1 MFLKTSNIF
10 IKFICLSALLLPGSI
25 LVAQEENDEGQVVS
39 ANDRIEEVK
48 VVGSRRLDRSAAD
61 SPVPVDVL
69 QGDEFLAQGG
79 NDMDDLLAALVPSY
93 NVSVEPISDAA
104 TFIRPAVLRSLS
116 PDSTLVLV
124 NGKRRHRAAVIAL
137 LGAGASGGAQ
147 SPDLSVI
154 PAVAIERVEVLRDG
168 ASSQYGSDAIAGIMN
183 FVLREATDG
192 FLVDVKTG
200 QYFEGD
206 GSQFSIASYVGF
218 PLSDVGFATFAAEWK
233 EQDATSRSVQRN
245 DALDLINAGNTH
257 VRQPAAQIW
266 GSPDIY
272 DDFKIWGNVG
282 VEFADNSEAYAFG
295 NWAEREVVGGFYY
308 RNPHTRGGVFRGPV
322 LDRHGT
328 PVLKYDNDGVLVSPG
343 QGDLDDGVDL
353 FYEDGSPVVDRD
365 GVTRTVKVA
374 DLTGDMSGN
383 CPVVRIVDYVAD
395 PDALAAIRTDP
406 NCYSLIEK
414 FPGGFTPNFGGQ
426 IADLSLVGGV
436 RGTLENGWY
445 YDFSA
450 SIGRS
455 YALFYI
461 FNTINPQLLGLRND
475 IPIHYEAGAYTETD
489 RVINFDMSKPMV
501 LDNGFTVNFAWGFEQ
516 RRDSFRISNGEP
528 NSYYIDPNL
537 SQQDFGVGSNGFP
550 GFPPTDAGI
559 NSVDSTALY
568 IDLESDVSD
577 TLLLGGALRYENYP
591 DYGNTLDGKF
601 AARFEINS
609 TTAIR
614 GAVSTGF
621 RVPTAGQAN
630 LRNVTTEFN
639 MGMLADIATLP
650 PTNPIAIQKG
660 AQPLSPEISLN
671 TTIGIISSIGD
682 VDITVD
688 WYNIEVEDRIAFT
701 SRFDVT
707 EADKQALLAAGVAD
721 ASSFSSVRFL
731 SNQQTLRTS
740 GIDIVATT
748 QFEFGGGTSNIAL
761 AANFN
766 DVELSAFNPEF
777 TSENR
782 KNQIEDGQPATRIT
796 TTWNHSVN
804 QFNVMVRMRYYGE
817 YYDTPTNDADA
828 AYYPDAVTL
837 WDAEISFVMNDEITV
852 TGGMQNITDVYPT
865 ENPNGNIAG
874 LIYGEQSPYGF
885 NGGYVYGR
893 ITWQR

>member
-1 MFLKTSNIF
+1 M
-10 IKFICLSALLLPGSI
+10 LPGSI
-25 LVAQEENDEGQVVS
+25 LISQQDDEEEVDYADDE
-39 ANDRIEEVK
+39 IEELT

-69 QGDEFLAQGG
+69 QGDDFLANGG
-79 NDMDDLLAALVPSY
+79 NDMDDLLASLVPSY
-93 NVSVEPISDAA
+93 NVSLEPISDAA

-137 LGAGASGGAQ
+137 LGSGASGGSQ
-147 SPDLSVI
+147 PPDLSVI
-154 PAVAIERVEVLRDG
+154 PAVAIDRVEVLRDG

-183 FVLREATDG
+183 FVLRESTDG
-192 FLVDVKTG
+192 FLLDVKTG

-206 GSQFSIASYVGF
+206 GAQVSIASYVGF

-233 EQDATSRSVQRN
+233 EQDATSRSAQRT

-282 VEFADNSEAYAFG
+282 VEFGDNSEAYAFG

-322 LDRHGT
+322 LDRLGS
-328 PVLKYDNDGVLVSPG
+328 PVFKKDDDGDLVSPG
-343 QGDLDDGVDL
+343 QGDLDDGVAL
-353 FYEDGSPVVDRD
+353 FYEDGSPVNDRE
-365 GVTRTVKVA
+365 GITRTVKVA
-374 DLTGDMSGN
+374 DLTGNMSGN

-395 PDALAAIRTDP
+395 QDALAAIRSDP

-436 RGTLENGWY
+436 RGMLENGWY
-445 YDFSA
+445 FDLSA

-461 FNTINPQLLGLRND
+461 FNTINPQLLSLRND
-475 IPIHYEAGAYTETD
+475 IPTHYESGAYTETD
-489 RVINFDMSKPMV
+489 RVFNVDMSKPIT
-501 LDNGFTVNFAWGFEQ
+501 LDNGLTVNFAWGYEQ

-528 NSYYIDPNL
+528 NSYYIDSNL
-537 SQQDFGVGSNGFP
+537 AAQGFGIGSNGFP

-559 NSVDSTALY
+559 SSVDSTAFY
-568 IDLESDVSD
+568 VDLESDVSE
-577 TLLLGGALRYENYP
+577 TFLIGGALRYENYP
-591 DYGNTLDGKF
+591 DYGNTLDGKL
-601 AARFEINS
+601 AARIEINS

-630 LRNVTTEFN
+630 LRNVTTEFD
-639 MGMLADIATLP
+639 MGALADIATLP
-650 PTNPIAIQKG
+650 PTNPIAVQKG
-660 AQPLSPEISLN
+660 AQPLTPEISTN
-671 TTIGIISSIGD
+671 TTVGVIGSLGN
-682 VDITVD
+682 VDLTVD
-688 WYNIEVEDRIAFT
+688 WYSIEVKDRIAFT
-701 SRFDVT
+701 SRFHLSD
-707 EADKQALLAAGVAD
+707 ADIQALLAAGVAD

-748 QFEFGGGTSNIAL
+748 QFEFGGGSSNIAV

-766 DVELSAFNPEF
+766 DVELASFNPDF

-782 KNQIEDGQPATRIT
+782 KNQIEDGQPANRIT
-796 TTWNHSVN
+796 ATWNHTVN
-804 QFNVMVRMRYYGE
+804 QFNAMVRMRYYGE
-817 YYDTPTNDADA
+817 YYDTPTNDAAA
-828 AYYPDAVTL
+828 AYYPDAVFL
-837 WDAEISFVMNDEITV
+837 WDAEISFVVNDEVTV
-852 TGGMQNITDVYPT
+852 TGGMQNMTDVYPST
-865 ENPNGNIAG
+865 NPNGNIAG
-874 LIYGEQSPYGF
+874 LLYGEQSPYGF

>member
-1 MFLKTSNIF
+1 MFSKIPDIF
-10 IKFICLSALLLPGSI
+10 VKIVCLTVLLLPASVLI
-25 LVAQEENDEGQVVS
+25 AQEENDQGQTVS
-39 ANDRIEEVK
+39 ANDEIEEVK

-69 QGDEFLAQGG
+69 QADEFLAQGG

-93 NVSVEPISDAA
+93 NVSLEPISDAA

-137 LGAGASGGAQ
+137 LGAGAAGGAQ
-147 SPDLSVI
+147 APDLSVI
-154 PAVAIERVEVLRDG
+154 PAVALDRVEVLRDG

-183 FVLREATDG
+183 FVLKEASDG
-192 FLVDVKTG
+192 FLLDIKTG

-206 GSQFSIASYVGF
+206 GSQVSVASYIGF

-233 EQDATSRSVQRN
+233 EQDATSRSSQRT
-245 DALDLINAGNTH
+245 DAQDLIDAGNTD

-282 VEFADNSEAYAFG
+282 VDVGDNNEAYAFG

-308 RNPHTRGGVFRGPV
+308 RNPHTRNGVFRG
-322 LDRHGT
+322 D
-328 PVLKYDNDGVLVSPG
+328 
-343 QGDLDDGVDL
+343 
-353 FYEDGSPVVDRD
+353 VVD
-365 GVTRTVKVA
+365 GFNTVKVA

-383 CPVVRIVDYVAD
+383 CPVVRIVDHVAD
-395 PDALAAIRTDP
+395 SDALAAIQNDP

-426 IADLSLVGGV
+426 IADLSLVGGL
-436 RGTLENGWY
+436 RGTLNNGWY
-445 YDFSA
+445 FDLSG

-461 FNTINPQLLGLRND
+461 FNTINPQLLSLRNN
-475 IPIHYEAGAYTETD
+475 IPTHYESGAYTETD
-489 RVINFDMSKPMV
+489 RVFNVDMARPIE
-501 LDNGFTVNFAWGFEQ
+501 LDNGLIVNFAWGYEQ
-516 RRDSFRISNGEP
+516 RQDSFRISNGEP
-528 NSYYIDPNL
+528 NSYFIDPNL
-537 SQQDFGVGSNGFP
+537 AAQGFGIGSNGFP

-559 NSVDSTALY
+559 NSVDSTAFY
-568 IDLESDVSD
+568 VDVESDVSENF
-577 TLLLGGALRYENYP
+577 LLAGALRYENYP
-591 DYGNTLDGKF
+591 DYGDTLDGKL
-601 AARFEINS
+601 AARIEINP

-630 LRNVTTEFN
+630 LRNVTTEFD

-650 PTNPIAIQKG
+650 PTNAIAIQKG
-660 AQPLSPEISLN
+660 AQALTPEKSVN
-671 TTIGIISSIGD
+671 TTFGFIGSVANIS
-682 VDITVD
+682 VTVD
-688 WYNIEVEDRIAFT
+688 WYNIEVKDRIAFT
-701 SRFDVT
+701 SRFHLTD
-707 EADKQALLAAGVAD
+707 ADIEALLAEGVAD

-740 GIDIVATT
+740 GIDVVATT
-748 QFEFGGGTSNIAL
+748 QVEFGGGVSSFAV

-766 DVELSAFNPEF
+766 DVELSKFNPEF

-796 TTWNHSVN
+796 ATWNHRVN
-804 QFNVMVRMRYYGE
+804 QINAMVRLRYYGE
-817 YYDTPTNDADA
+817 YYDTPTNDAAA
-828 AYYPDAVTL
+828 AYRPEAVAI
-837 WDAEISFVMNDEITV
+837 WDAEISFHMNDGTTI
-852 TGGMQNITDVYPT
+852 TGGMQNMTDVYPT

-874 LIYGEQSPYGF
+874 LLYGEQSPYGF
-885 NGGYVYGR
+885 NGGYIYGR

>member
-1 MFLKTSNIF
+1 MFTKIPNLF
-10 IKFICLSALLLPGSI
+10 VKFVCLTVLMLPASVLI
-25 LVAQEENDEGQVVS
+25 AQEENDQGQTVS
-39 ANDRIEEVK
+39 ANDEIEEVK

-69 QGDEFLAQGG
+69 QADEFLAQGG

-93 NVSVEPISDAA
+93 NVSLEPISDAA

-137 LGAGASGGAQ
+137 LGAGAAGGAQ
-147 SPDLSVI
+147 APDLSVI
-154 PAVAIERVEVLRDG
+154 PAVALDRVEVLRDG

-183 FVLREATDG
+183 FVLKEASDG
-192 FLVDVKTG
+192 FLLDIKTG

-206 GSQFSIASYVGF
+206 GAQVSVASYIGF

-233 EQDATSRSVQRN
+233 EQDATSRSSQRT
-245 DALDLINAGNTH
+245 DAQDLIDAGNTD

-282 VEFADNSEAYAFG
+282 VDVGDNNEAYAFG

-308 RNPHTRGGVFRGPV
+308 RNPHTRNGVFRG
-322 LDRHGT
+322 D
-328 PVLKYDNDGVLVSPG
+328 
-343 QGDLDDGVDL
+343 
-353 FYEDGSPVVDRD
+353 VVD
-365 GVTRTVKVA
+365 GFNTVKVA

-383 CPVVRIVDYVAD
+383 CPVVRIVDHVAD
-395 PDALAAIRTDP
+395 PDALAAIQNDP

-426 IADLSLVGGV
+426 IADLSLVGGL
-436 RGTLENGWY
+436 RGTMNNGWY
-445 YDFSA
+445 FDLSA

-461 FNTINPQLLGLRND
+461 FNTINPQLLSLRNN
-475 IPIHYEAGAYTETD
+475 IPTHYESGAYTETD
-489 RVINFDMSKPMV
+489 RVFNVDMAKPIE
-501 LDNGFTVNFAWGFEQ
+501 LDNGLVVNFAWGYEQ
-516 RRDSFRISNGEP
+516 RQDSFRISNGEP
-528 NSYYIDPNL
+528 NSYFIDPNL
-537 SQQDFGVGSNGFP
+537 AAQGFGIGSNGFP

-559 NSVDSTALY
+559 NSVDSTAFY
-568 IDLESDVSD
+568 VDLESDVSENF
-577 TLLLGGALRYENYP
+577 LLAGALRYENYP
-591 DYGNTLDGKF
+591 DYGDTLDGKL
-601 AARFEINS
+601 AARIEINP

-630 LRNVTTEFN
+630 LRNVTTEFD

-650 PTNPIAIQKG
+650 PTNAIAIQKG
-660 AQPLSPEISLN
+660 AQALTPEKSVN
-671 TTIGIISSIGD
+671 TTFGFIGSVANIS
-682 VDITVD
+682 VTVD
-688 WYNIEVEDRIAFT
+688 WYNIEVKDRIAFT
-701 SRFDVT
+701 SRFHLTD
-707 EADKQALLAAGVAD
+707 ADIEALLAEGVAD

-740 GIDIVATT
+740 GIDVVATT
-748 QFEFGGGTSNIAL
+748 QVEFGGGVSSFAV

-766 DVELSAFNPEF
+766 DVELSKFNPDF

-796 TTWNHSVN
+796 ATWNHRVN
-804 QFNVMVRMRYYGE
+804 QINAMVRLRYYGE
-817 YYDTPTNDADA
+817 YYDTPTNDAAA
-828 AYYPDAVTL
+828 AYRPDPVAI
-837 WDAEISFVMNDEITV
+837 WDAEISFHMNDRTTI
-852 TGGMQNITDVYPT
+852 TGGMQNMTDVYPT
-865 ENPNGNIAG
+865 VNPNGNIAG
-874 LIYGEQSPYGF
+874 LLYGEQSPYGF
-885 NGGYVYGR
+885 NGGYIYGR

>member
-1 MFLKTSNIF
+1 MFSKIPHIF
-10 IKFICLSALLLPGSI
+10 IKFICLIALLLPGS
-25 LVAQEENDEGQVVS
+25 LLFAQDENDEGQVVS
-39 ANDRIEEVK
+39 ANTQMEEVT

-93 NVSVEPISDAA
+93 NVAIEPISDAA

-147 SPDLSVI
+147 APDLSVI

-183 FVLREATDG
+183 FVLREETEG
-192 FLVDVKTG
+192 FLVDFKTG

-206 GSQFSIASYVGF
+206 GSQISIASYIGF

-233 EQDATSRSVQRN
+233 EQDATSRSAQRN
-245 DALDLINAGNTH
+245 DAKDLIDAGNRD
-257 VRQPAAQIW
+257 VRTPAAQIW

-272 DDFKIWGNVG
+272 DDFKIWANVG
-282 VEFADNSEAYAFG
+282 VEFSDNSEAYAFG

-308 RNPHTRGGVFRGPV
+308 RNPHTRGGVFRG
-322 LDRHGT
+322 D
-328 PVLKYDNDGVLVSPG
+328 
-343 QGDLDDGVDL
+343 
-353 FYEDGSPVVDRD
+353 VVD
-365 GVTRTVKVA
+365 GFNTVKVA

-383 CPVVRIVDYVAD
+383 CPVVRIVDHVAD
-395 PDALAAIRTDP
+395 PDALAAIRNDP

-436 RGTLENGWY
+436 RGMMENGWY
-445 YDFSA
+445 YDLSA

-461 FNTINPQLLGLRND
+461 FNTINPQLLSLRND
-475 IPIHYEAGAYTETD
+475 IPVHYESGAYTETD
-489 RVINFDMSKPMV
+489 RVFNFDMSKPLV
-501 LDNGFTVNFAWGFEQ
+501 LDNGLTVNFAWGFEQ

-528 NSYYIDPNL
+528 NSYFIDPNL
-537 SQQDFGVGSNGFP
+537 AAQGFGIGSNGFP

-559 NSVDSTALY
+559 NSVDSTAFY

-601 AARFEINS
+601 TGRIEINS
-609 TTAIR
+609 NAAIR
-614 GAVSTGF
+614 GAISTGF

-660 AQPLSPEISLN
+660 AEALTPEISTN
-671 TTIGIISSIGD
+671 TTIGVIASFGRID
-682 VDITVD
+682 VTVD

-701 SRFDVT
+701 SRFHLTD
-707 EADKQALLAAGVAD
+707 ADIQALLAAGVAD
-721 ASSFSSVRFL
+721 ATSFSSVRFL

-748 QFEFGGGTSNIAL
+748 QFEFAGGNSNLAV

-766 DVELSAFNPEF
+766 DVELETYNPEF

-782 KNQIEDGQPATRIT
+782 KNQIEDGQPVTRIT
-796 TTWNHSVN
+796 ATWNHSMN
-804 QFNVMVRMRYYGE
+804 QFNAMVRLRYYGE
-817 YYDTPTNDADA
+817 YYDTPTNDPDA
-828 AYYPDAVTL
+828 AYYPEAVAL
-837 WDAEISFVMNDEITV
+837 WDAEISYVMNDELTI
-852 TGGMQNITDVYPT
+852 TGGMQNITDVYPS

-874 LIYGEQSPYGF
+874 LLYGEQSPYGF
-885 NGGYVYGR
+885 NGGYLYGR

>member
-1 MFLKTSNIF
+1 MFLKISEVF
-10 IKFICLSALLLPGSI
+10 IKSTCLIALLLPSSF
-25 LVAQEENDEGQVVS
+25 LFAQQENDEEQVVG
-39 ANDRIEEVK
+39 ANDRMEEVT

-69 QGDEFLAQGG
+69 QGDDFLAQGG
-79 NDMDDLLAALVPSY
+79 NDMDDLLASLVPSY
-93 NVSVEPISDAA
+93 NVSLEPISDAA

-147 SPDLSVI
+147 APDLSVI

-192 FLVDVKTG
+192 FLFDMKTG

-206 GSQFSIASYVGF
+206 GAQVSIATYLGF

-233 EQDATSRSVQRN
+233 EQDATSRSSQRT

-282 VEFADNSEAYAFG
+282 VEFGDNSEAYAFG

-308 RNPHTRGGVFRGPV
+308 RNPHTRSGVF
-322 LDRHGT
+322 L
-328 PVLKYDNDGVLVSPG
+328 
-343 QGDLDDGVDL
+343 GD
-353 FYEDGSPVVDRD
+353 VVD
-365 GVTRTVKVA
+365 GFNTVKVA
-374 DLTGDMSGN
+374 DLSGDMSGN
-383 CPVVRIVDYVAD
+383 CPVVRIVDHVAD

-406 NCYSLIEK
+406 DCYSLIEK

-426 IADLSLVGGV
+426 IADLSLVGGI
-436 RGTLENGWY
+436 RGMMENGWY
-445 YDFSA
+445 YDVSA

-461 FNTINPQLLGLRND
+461 FNTINPQLLSLRND
-475 IPIHYEAGAYTETD
+475 IPTHYEAGAYTETD
-489 RVINFDMSKPMV
+489 RVFNIDMSKPLT
-501 LDNGFTVNFAWGFEQ
+501 LDNGLTVNFAWGFEQ
-516 RRDSFRISNGEP
+516 RSDSFRISNGEP
-528 NSYYIDPNL
+528 NSYHIDPNL
-537 SQQDFGVGSNGFP
+537 AAQGFGIGSNGFA

-559 NSVDSTALY
+559 NSVDSTAFY

-577 TLLLGGALRYENYP
+577 TFLLGGALRYENYP
-591 DYGNTLDGKF
+591 DYGNTLDGKL
-601 AARFEINS
+601 AARIEINPS
-609 TTAIR
+609 TAIR

-660 AQPLSPEISLN
+660 AQPLTPEISVN
-671 TTIGIISSIGD
+671 TTIGIVGSFGD
-682 VDITVD
+682 IDVTVD
-688 WYNIEVEDRIAFT
+688 WYNIEVKDRIAFT
-701 SRFDVT
+701 SRFNLSDS
-707 EADKQALLAAGVAD
+707 DIDALLAAGVAD

-731 SNQQTLRTS
+731 SNQQTLQSS
-740 GIDIVATT
+740 GVDVVATT
-748 QFEFGGGTSNIAL
+748 QFEFAGGSSNVAL

-766 DVELSAFNPEF
+766 DVELSSYNPDF

-796 TTWNHSVN
+796 ATWNHRMN
-804 QFNVMVRMRYYGE
+804 QISAMIRMRYYGE

-828 AYYPDAVTL
+828 AYYPDAVAL
-837 WDAEISFVMNDEITV
+837 WDAEVTFHVNDEMMI
-852 TGGMQNITDVYPT
+852 TGGMQNMTDVYPT
-865 ENPNGNIAG
+865 TNPNGNIAG
-874 LIYGEQSPYGF
+874 LLYGEQSPYGF
-885 NGGYVYGR
+885 NGGYIYGR
-893 ITWQR
+893 ITWER

>member
-1 MFLKTSNIF
+1 MYSKVSDIF
-10 IKFICLSALLLPGSI
+10 VKIACLTVLLLPVGVLNAQGSD
-25 LVAQEENDEGQVVS
+25 EEGQVVS
-39 ANDRIEEVK
+39 ANEEIEEVT

-69 QGDEFLAQGG
+69 QADEFLAQGG

-93 NVSVEPISDAA
+93 NVSLEPISDAA

-137 LGAGASGGAQ
+137 LGSGAAGGAQ

-154 PAVAIERVEVLRDG
+154 PAVALDRVEVLRDG

-183 FVLREATDG
+183 FVLREASDG
-192 FLVDVKTG
+192 FLFDVKTG

-206 GSQFSIASYVGF
+206 GAQISIASYMGF

-233 EQDATSRSVQRN
+233 EQDATSRSAQRS
-245 DALDLINAGNTH
+245 DALALINAGNTH
-257 VRQPAAQIW
+257 VRQPAAQVW

-272 DDFKIWGNVG
+272 DDFKIWANVG
-282 VEFADNSEAYAFG
+282 VDVGDNSEAYAFG

-322 LDRHGT
+322 
-328 PVLKYDNDGVLVSPG
+328 VDG
-343 QGDLDDGVDL
+343 
-353 FYEDGSPVVDRD
+353 FN
-365 GVTRTVKVA
+365 TVKVA

-383 CPVVRIVDYVAD
+383 CPVVRIVDHVAD
-395 PDALAAIRTDP
+395 PDALAAIRDDP

-426 IADLSLVGGV
+426 IADLSLVSGL
-436 RGTLENGWY
+436 RGTLDNGWY
-445 YDFSA
+445 FDVSA

-461 FNTINPQLLGLRND
+461 FNTINPQLFSLRNN
-475 IPIHYEAGAYTETD
+475 IPTHYEAGAYTETD
-489 RVINFDMSKPMV
+489 RVFNVDMARPIE
-501 LDNGFTVNFAWGFEQ
+501 LDGGLVINFAWGYEQ
-516 RRDSFRISNGEP
+516 RQDSFRISNGEP
-528 NSYYIDPNL
+528 NSYFIDPNL
-537 SQQDFGVGSNGFP
+537 AAQGFGIGSNGFP

-559 NSVDSTALY
+559 STVDSTAFY
-568 IDLESDVSD
+568 VDVESDVSENF
-577 TLLLGGALRYENYP
+577 LLAGALRYENYP
-591 DYGNTLDGKF
+591 DYGDTLDGKL
-601 AARFEINS
+601 AARIELNP

-650 PTNPIAIQKG
+650 PSNPIAIQKG
-660 AQPLSPEISLN
+660 AQLLTPEKSVN
-671 TTIGIISSIGD
+671 TTIGFVGSLANVS
-682 VDITVD
+682 VTVD
-688 WYNIEVEDRIAFT
+688 WYNIEVKDRIAFT
-701 SRFDVT
+701 SRFNLTD
-707 EADKQALLAAGVAD
+707 EDIAALLAAGVAD

-731 SNQQTLRTS
+731 SNQQTLRSS

-748 QFEFGGGTSNIAL
+748 QVEFGGGVSSFAF

-766 DVELSAFNPEF
+766 DVELSKYNPDF

-782 KNQIEDGQPATRIT
+782 KSQIEDGQPATRIT
-796 TTWNHSVN
+796 ATWNHRVN
-804 QFNVMVRMRYYGE
+804 QFNAMIRMRYYGE
-817 YYDTPTNDADA
+817 YYDTPTNDPDA
-828 AYYPDAVTL
+828 AYTPDAVAV
-837 WDAEISFVMNDEITV
+837 WDAEISFDVNDGMTI
-852 TGGMQNITDVYPT
+852 TGGMQNMTDVYPT
-865 ENPNGNIAG
+865 VNPNGNIAG
-874 LIYGEQSPYGF
+874 LVYGEQSPYSF

-893 ITWQR
+893 ITWRQ

>member
-1 MFLKTSNIF
+1 MFTKIPDNF
-10 IKFICLSALLLPGSI
+10 VKFVCLIVLLLPASVLI
-25 LVAQEENDEGQVVS
+25 AQDENDEGQVVS
-39 ANDRIEEVK
+39 ANEEIEEVK

-69 QGDEFLAQGG
+69 RADEFLAQGG

-93 NVSVEPISDAA
+93 NVSLEPISDAA

-137 LGAGASGGAQ
+137 LGAGAAGGAQ
-147 SPDLSVI
+147 APDLSVI
-154 PAVAIERVEVLRDG
+154 PAVALDRVEVLRDG

-183 FVLREATDG
+183 FVLKEASDG
-192 FLVDVKTG
+192 FLLDIKTG

-206 GSQFSIASYVGF
+206 GAQVSVASYIGF

-233 EQDATSRSVQRN
+233 EQDATSRSSQRT
-245 DALDLINAGNTH
+245 DAQDLIDAGNTD

-282 VEFADNSEAYAFG
+282 VDVGDNNEAYAFG

-308 RNPHTRGGVFRGPV
+308 RNPHTRNGVFRG
-322 LDRHGT
+322 D
-328 PVLKYDNDGVLVSPG
+328 
-343 QGDLDDGVDL
+343 
-353 FYEDGSPVVDRD
+353 VVD
-365 GVTRTVKVA
+365 GFNTVKVA

-383 CPVVRIVDYVAD
+383 CPVVRIVDHVAD
-395 PDALAAIRTDP
+395 PDALAAIQNDP

-426 IADLSLVGGV
+426 IADLSLVGGL
-436 RGTLENGWY
+436 RGTMNNGWY
-445 YDFSA
+445 FDLSA

-461 FNTINPQLLGLRND
+461 FNTINPQLLSLRNN
-475 IPIHYEAGAYTETD
+475 IPTHYESGAYTETD
-489 RVINFDMSKPMV
+489 RVFNVDMARPIE
-501 LDNGFTVNFAWGFEQ
+501 LDNGLIVNFAWGYEQ
-516 RRDSFRISNGEP
+516 RQDSFRISNGEP
-528 NSYYIDPNL
+528 NSYFIDPNL
-537 SQQDFGVGSNGFP
+537 AAQGFGIGSNGFP

-559 NSVDSTALY
+559 NSVDSTAFY
-568 IDLESDVSD
+568 VDVESDVSENF
-577 TLLLGGALRYENYP
+577 LLAGALRYENYP
-591 DYGNTLDGKF
+591 DYGDTLDGKL
-601 AARFEINS
+601 AARIEINP

-630 LRNVTTEFN
+630 LRNVTTEFD

-650 PTNPIAIQKG
+650 PTNAIAIQKG
-660 AQPLSPEISLN
+660 AQALTPEKSVN
-671 TTIGIISSIGD
+671 TTFGFIGSVANIS
-682 VDITVD
+682 VTVD
-688 WYNIEVEDRIAFT
+688 WYNIEVKDRIAFT
-701 SRFDVT
+701 SRFHLTD
-707 EADKQALLAAGVAD
+707 ADIEALLAEGVAD

-748 QFEFGGGTSNIAL
+748 QVEFGGGVSSFAV

-766 DVELSAFNPEF
+766 DVELSKFNPDF

-782 KNQIEDGQPATRIT
+782 KNQIEDGQPDTRIT
-796 TTWNHSVN
+796 ATWNHRVN
-804 QFNVMVRMRYYGE
+804 QINAMVRLRYYGE

-828 AYYPDAVTL
+828 AYRPDPVAI
-837 WDAEISFVMNDEITV
+837 WDAEISFHMNDGTTI
-852 TGGMQNITDVYPT
+852 TGGMQNMTDAYPSV
-865 ENPNGNIAG
+865 NPNGNIAG
-874 LIYGEQSPYGF
+874 LLYGEQSPYGF
-885 NGGYVYGR
+885 NGGYIYGR

>member
-1 MFLKTSNIF
+1 MFSKIPDIF
-10 IKFICLSALLLPGSI
+10 VKLICLTVLLLPASVLI
-25 LVAQEENDEGQVVS
+25 AQAENDEGQVVA
-39 ANDRIEEVK
+39 ANDEIEEVK

-69 QGDEFLAQGG
+69 QSDEFLAQGG

-93 NVSVEPISDAA
+93 NVSLEPISDAA

-147 SPDLSVI
+147 APDLSVI

-183 FVLREATDG
+183 FVLREDTDG
-192 FLVDVKTG
+192 FLLDVKTG

-206 GSQFSIASYVGF
+206 GAQISVASYIGF

-233 EQDATSRSVQRN
+233 EQEATSRSAQRN
-245 DALDLINAGNTH
+245 DALDLIGAGNTD

-272 DDFKIWGNVG
+272 DDFKIWANVG
-282 VEFADNSEAYAFG
+282 VEVSDNSEAYAFG

-308 RNPHTRGGVFRGPV
+308 RNPHTRGGVF
-322 LDRHGT
+322 L
-328 PVLKYDNDGVLVSPG
+328 
-343 QGDLDDGVDL
+343 GD
-353 FYEDGSPVVDRD
+353 VVD
-365 GVTRTVKVA
+365 GFNTVKVA

-383 CPVVRIVDYVAD
+383 CPVVRIVDHVAD
-395 PDALAAIRTDP
+395 PDALAAIRNDP

-426 IADLSLVGGV
+426 IADLALVGGM
-436 RGTLENGWY
+436 RGTLDNGWY
-445 YDFSA
+445 FDVSA

-461 FNTINPQLLGLRND
+461 FNTINPQLLSLRND
-475 IPIHYEAGAYTETD
+475 IPVHYESGAYTETD
-489 RVINFDMSKPMV
+489 RVFNIDMAKPID
-501 LDNGFTVNFAWGFEQ
+501 LDNGLVVNFAWGYEQ

-537 SQQDFGVGSNGFP
+537 AAQGFGIGSNGFP

-559 NSVDSTALY
+559 NSVDSTAFY
-568 IDLESDVSD
+568 VDLESDVSENF
-577 TLLLGGALRYENYP
+577 LLAGALRYENYP
-591 DYGNTLDGKF
+591 DYGDTLDGKL
-601 AARFEINS
+601 AARIEINPS
-609 TTAIR
+609 TAIR

-660 AQPLSPEISLN
+660 AQPLTPEKSVN
-671 TTIGIISSIGD
+671 TTIGIIGSFADID
-682 VDITVD
+682 VTVD
-688 WYNIEVEDRIAFT
+688 WYNIEVKDRIAFT
-701 SRFDVT
+701 SRFHLSD
-707 EADKQALLAAGVAD
+707 ADIEALLAEGVAD

-731 SNQQTLRTS
+731 SNQQTLKTS

-748 QFEFGGGTSNIAL
+748 SREFAGGVSNFSV

-766 DVELSAFNPEF
+766 AVELSSFNPEF
-777 TSENR
+777 TSDNR

-796 TTWNHSVN
+796 ATWNHRVN
-804 QFNVMVRMRYYGE
+804 QINAMVRLRYYGE

-828 AYYPDAVTL
+828 AYYPDAVAI
-837 WDAEISFVMNDEITV
+837 WDAEISFHMNDGMTI
-852 TGGMQNITDVYPT
+852 TGGMQNMTDVYPS

-874 LIYGEQSPYGF
+874 LLYGEQSPYGF
-885 NGGYVYGR
+885 NGGYIYGR

>member
-1 MFLKTSNIF
+1 MFTKIPDIF
-10 IKFICLSALLLPGSI
+10 AKFVCLTVLLLPASVLI
-25 LVAQEENDEGQVVS
+25 AQEENDQGQTVS
-39 ANDRIEEVK
+39 ANEEIEEVK

-69 QGDEFLAQGG
+69 QADEFLAQGG

-93 NVSVEPISDAA
+93 NVSLEPISDAA

-137 LGAGASGGAQ
+137 LGAGAAGGAQ
-147 SPDLSVI
+147 APDLSVI
-154 PAVAIERVEVLRDG
+154 PAVALDRVEVLRDG

-183 FVLREATDG
+183 FVLKEASDG
-192 FLVDVKTG
+192 FLLDIKTG

-206 GSQFSIASYVGF
+206 GAQVSVASYIGF

-233 EQDATSRSVQRN
+233 EQDATSRSSQRT
-245 DALDLINAGNTH
+245 DAQDLIDAGNTD

-272 DDFKIWGNVG
+272 DDFKIWANVG
-282 VEFADNSEAYAFG
+282 VDVGDNNEAYAFG

-308 RNPHTRGGVFRGPV
+308 RNPHTRNGVFRG
-322 LDRHGT
+322 D
-328 PVLKYDNDGVLVSPG
+328 
-343 QGDLDDGVDL
+343 
-353 FYEDGSPVVDRD
+353 VVD
-365 GVTRTVKVA
+365 GFNTVKVA

-383 CPVVRIVDYVAD
+383 CPVVRIVDHVAD
-395 PDALAAIRTDP
+395 PDALTAIQNDP

-426 IADLSLVGGV
+426 IADLSLVGGL
-436 RGTLENGWY
+436 RGTMNNGWY
-445 YDFSA
+445 FDLSA

-461 FNTINPQLLGLRND
+461 FNTINPQLLSLRNN
-475 IPIHYEAGAYTETD
+475 IPTHYESGAYTETD
-489 RVINFDMSKPMV
+489 RVFNVDMARPIE
-501 LDNGFTVNFAWGFEQ
+501 LDNGLIVNFAWGYEQ
-516 RRDSFRISNGEP
+516 RQDSFRISNGEP
-528 NSYYIDPNL
+528 NSYFIDPNL
-537 SQQDFGVGSNGFP
+537 AAQGFGIGSNGFP

-559 NSVDSTALY
+559 NSVDSTAFY
-568 IDLESDVSD
+568 VDVESDVSENF
-577 TLLLGGALRYENYP
+577 LLAGALRYENYP
-591 DYGNTLDGKF
+591 DYGDTLDGKL
-601 AARFEINS
+601 AARIEINP

-630 LRNVTTEFN
+630 LRNVTTEFD

-650 PTNPIAIQKG
+650 PTNAIAIQKG
-660 AQPLSPEISLN
+660 AQALTPEKSVN
-671 TTIGIISSIGD
+671 TTFGFIGSIANIS
-682 VDITVD
+682 VTVD
-688 WYNIEVEDRIAFT
+688 WYNIEVKDRIAFT
-701 SRFDVT
+701 SRFHLTD
-707 EADKQALLAAGVAD
+707 ADIEALLAEGVAD

-740 GIDIVATT
+740 GIDVVATT
-748 QFEFGGGTSNIAL
+748 QVEFGGGVSSFAV

-766 DVELSAFNPEF
+766 DVELSKFNPEF

-796 TTWNHSVN
+796 ATWNHRVN
-804 QFNVMVRMRYYGE
+804 QINAMVRLRYYGE
-817 YYDTPTNDADA
+817 YYDTPTNDAEA
-828 AYYPDAVTL
+828 AYRPEAVAI
-837 WDAEISFVMNDEITV
+837 WDAEISFHMNDGTTI
-852 TGGMQNITDVYPT
+852 TGGMQNMTDVYPT

-874 LIYGEQSPYGF
+874 LLYGEQSPYGF
-885 NGGYVYGR
+885 NGGYIYGR

>member
-1 MFLKTSNIF
+1 MYSKISDIF
-10 IKFICLSALLLPGSI
+10 IKFVCLTVLLLPASVLI
-25 LVAQEENDEGQVVS
+25 AQQENDEGQVVD
-39 ANDRIEEVK
+39 AGDEIEEVK

-69 QGDEFLAQGG
+69 QSDEFLAQGG

-93 NVSVEPISDAA
+93 NVSLEPISDAA

-147 SPDLSVI
+147 APDLSVI
-154 PAVAIERVEVLRDG
+154 PAVAIDRVEVLRDG

-183 FVLREATDG
+183 FVLREDSRG
-192 FLVDVKTG
+192 FLLDVKTG

-206 GSQFSIASYVGF
+206 GAQTSIASYIGF

-233 EQDATSRSVQRN
+233 EQDATSRSAQRT
-245 DALDLINAGNTH
+245 DALDLINAGNTD

-266 GSPDIY
+266 GAPDIY
-272 DDFKIWGNVG
+272 DDFKIWANVG
-282 VEFADNSEAYAFG
+282 VEFGDNSEAYAFG

-308 RNPHTRGGVFRGPV
+308 RNPHTRGGVFLGDEV
-322 LDRHGT
+322 
-328 PVLKYDNDGVLVSPG
+328 DG
-343 QGDLDDGVDL
+343 
-353 FYEDGSPVVDRD
+353 FN
-365 GVTRTVKVA
+365 TVKVA
-374 DLTGDMSGN
+374 DLSGDMSGN
-383 CPVVRIVDYVAD
+383 CPVVRIVDHVAD

-436 RGTLENGWY
+436 RGTMDNGWY
-445 YDFSA
+445 FDVSA

-461 FNTINPQLLGLRND
+461 FNTINPQLLSLRNN
-475 IPIHYEAGAYTETD
+475 IPTHYESGAYTETD
-489 RVINFDMSKPMV
+489 RVFNVDMARPIE
-501 LDNGFTVNFAWGFEQ
+501 LDRGGLIVNFAWGYEQ
-516 RRDSFRISNGEP
+516 RQDSFRISNGEP
-528 NSYYIDPNL
+528 NSYFIDPNL
-537 SQQDFGVGSNGFP
+537 AAQGFGIGSNGFP

-559 NSVDSTALY
+559 NSVDSTAFY
-568 IDLESDVSD
+568 IDLESDVSEN
-577 TLLLGGALRYENYP
+577 LLLAGALRYENYP
-591 DYGNTLDGKF
+591 DYGDTLDGKL
-601 AARFEINS
+601 AARIEINP

-650 PTNPIAIQKG
+650 PTNAIAIQKG
-660 AQPLSPEISLN
+660 AQALTPEKSVN
-671 TTIGIISSIGD
+671 TTIGLTGTFAN
-682 VDITVD
+682 VNVTVD
-688 WYNIEVEDRIAFT
+688 WYNIEVKDRIAFT
-701 SRFDVT
+701 SRFHLTD
-707 EADKQALLAAGVAD
+707 ADIEALLAEGVAD

-748 QFEFGGGTSNIAL
+748 QRAFGGGISSFSL

-766 DVELSAFNPEF
+766 DVELSKFNPDF

-782 KNQIEDGQPATRIT
+782 KNQIEDGQPSSRIT
-796 TTWNHSVN
+796 ATWNHRVKQIN
-804 QFNVMVRMRYYGE
+804 AMVRLRYYGE
-817 YYDTPTNDADA
+817 YYDTPTNDAAA
-828 AYYPDAVTL
+828 AYYPEAVL
-837 WDAEISFVMNDEITV
+837 IFDAEISFHMNDGMTI
-852 TGGMQNITDVYPT
+852 TGGMQNMTDVYPS

-874 LIYGEQSPYGF
+874 LLYGEQSPYGF
-885 NGGYVYGR
+885 NGGYIYGR

>member
-1 MFLKTSNIF
+1 MFSKIFDIF
-10 IKFICLSALLLPGSI
+10 IKFICLTALLLPGTFLIS
-25 LVAQEENDEGQVVS
+25 QQENDEGQVVA
-39 ANDRIEEVK
+39 ANGEIEEIT

-69 QGDEFLAQGG
+69 QGDDFLAQGG

-137 LGAGASGGAQ
+137 LGSGAAGGAQ

-192 FLVDVKTG
+192 FLVDFKTG

-206 GSQFSIASYVGF
+206 GSQISIASYVGF

-233 EQDATSRSVQRN
+233 EQDATSRSAQRT

-308 RNPHTRGGVFRGPV
+308 RNPHTRSGVF
-322 LDRHGT
+322 L
-328 PVLKYDNDGVLVSPG
+328 
-343 QGDLDDGVDL
+343 GD
-353 FYEDGSPVVDRD
+353 VVDD
-365 GVTRTVKVA
+365 FGTVKVA

-383 CPVVRIVDYVAD
+383 CPVVKIVNHVAD
-395 PDALAAIRTDP
+395 PNALAAIRTDP

-445 YDFSA
+445 YDLSA

-475 IPIHYEAGAYTETD
+475 IPTHYESGAYTETD

-577 TLLLGGALRYENYP
+577 NLLLGGALRYENYP

-601 AARFEINS
+601 AARIEINS

-671 TTIGIISSIGD
+671 TTIGIIGSIGD
-682 VDITVD
+682 IDVTVD

-701 SRFDVT
+701 SRFDLT
-707 EADKQALLAAGVAD
+707 DADKQALLAAGVAD

-766 DVELSAFNPEF
+766 DVELSSFNPEF
-777 TSENR
+777 TSDNR

-817 YYDTPTNDADA
+817 YYDTPTNDPDA
-828 AYYPDAVTL
+828 AYYPEAVAL

-852 TGGMQNITDVYPT
+852 TGGMQNITDVYPS

-893 ITWQR
+893 ITWRR

>member
-1 MFLKTSNIF
+1 MFSRIFDTF
-10 IKFICLSALLLPGSI
+10 IKRICLIALLLPGSF
-25 LVAQEENDEGQVVS
+25 LFAQQENDEEQVVD
-39 ANDRIEEVK
+39 ANGEIEEVT

-69 QGDEFLAQGG
+69 QAEEFLAQGG

-93 NVSVEPISDAA
+93 NVALEPISDAA

-147 SPDLSVI
+147 APDLSVI

-183 FVLREATDG
+183 FVLREDSDG
-192 FLVDVKTG
+192 FLIDFKTG

-206 GSQFSIASYVGF
+206 GSQISIASYIGF

-233 EQDATSRSVQRN
+233 EQDATSRSVQRT
-245 DALDLINAGNTH
+245 DAQALISAGNTH

-282 VEFADNSEAYAFG
+282 IEFGDNSEAYAFG
-295 NWAEREVVGGFYY
+295 NWAEREVVGGFYF
-308 RNPHTRGGVFRGPV
+308 RNPHTRSGVF
-322 LDRHGT
+322 L
-328 PVLKYDNDGVLVSPG
+328 
-343 QGDLDDGVDL
+343 GD
-353 FYEDGSPVVDRD
+353 VVD
-365 GVTRTVKVA
+365 GFNTVKVA
-374 DLTGDMSGN
+374 DLSGDMSGN
-383 CPVVRIVDYVAD
+383 CPVVRIVDHVAD
-395 PDALAAIRTDP
+395 PDALAAIRSDP

-436 RGTLENGWY
+436 RGMLENGWY
-445 YDFSA
+445 YDLSA

-461 FNTINPQLLGLRND
+461 FNTINPQLFSLRNN
-475 IPIHYEAGAYTETD
+475 IPVHYEAGAYTETD
-489 RVINFDMSKPMV
+489 RVFNFDMSKPLV
-501 LDNGFTVNFAWGFEQ
+501 LDNGLTVNFAWGFEQ

-528 NSYYIDPNL
+528 NSYFIDPNL
-537 SQQDFGVGSNGFP
+537 AAQGFGIGSNGFP

-601 AARFEINS
+601 TARIEINS
-609 TTAIR
+609 NTAIR

-630 LRNVTTEFN
+630 LRNVTTEFD
-639 MGMLADIATLP
+639 MGALSDIATLP

-660 AQPLSPEISLN
+660 AQPLTPEISTN
-671 TTIGIISSIGD
+671 MTIGIISSFGD
-682 VDITVD
+682 IDVTVD

-701 SRFDVT
+701 SRFHLTD
-707 EADKQALLAAGVAD
+707 ADIRALIAAGVAD

-748 QFEFGGGTSNIAL
+748 QFEFGGGTSNLAV

-766 DVELSAFNPEF
+766 DVELSSFNPEF
-777 TSENR
+777 TSDNR

-796 TTWNHSVN
+796 ATWNHSVN
-804 QFNVMVRMRYYGE
+804 QFNAMVRMRYYGE

-828 AYYPDAVTL
+828 AYYPDAVAL
-837 WDAEISFVMNDEITV
+837 WDAEISFVVNDEFTI
-852 TGGMQNITDVYPT
+852 TGGMQNITDVYPS

>member
-1 MFLKTSNIF
+1 MFTKIPDIF
-10 IKFICLSALLLPGSI
+10 VKFVCLTVLLLPASVLI
-25 LVAQEENDEGQVVS
+25 AQEENDQGQTVA
-39 ANDRIEEVK
+39 ANDEIEEVK

-69 QGDEFLAQGG
+69 QADEFLAQGG

-93 NVSVEPISDAA
+93 NVSLEPISDAA

-137 LGAGASGGAQ
+137 LGAGAAGGAQ
-147 SPDLSVI
+147 APDLSVI
-154 PAVAIERVEVLRDG
+154 PAVALDRVEVLRDG

-183 FVLREATDG
+183 FVLKEASDG
-192 FLVDVKTG
+192 FLLDIKTG

-206 GSQFSIASYVGF
+206 GSQVSVASYIGF

-233 EQDATSRSVQRN
+233 EQDATSRSSQRT
-245 DALDLINAGNTH
+245 DAQDLIDAGNTD

-282 VEFADNSEAYAFG
+282 VDVGDNNEAYAFG

-308 RNPHTRGGVFRGPV
+308 RNPHTRNGVFRG
-322 LDRHGT
+322 D
-328 PVLKYDNDGVLVSPG
+328 
-343 QGDLDDGVDL
+343 
-353 FYEDGSPVVDRD
+353 VVD
-365 GVTRTVKVA
+365 GFNTVKVA

-383 CPVVRIVDYVAD
+383 CPVVRIVDHVAD
-395 PDALAAIRTDP
+395 PDALAAIQNDP

-426 IADLSLVGGV
+426 IADLSLVGGL
-436 RGTLENGWY
+436 RGTLNNGWY
-445 YDFSA
+445 FDLSG

-461 FNTINPQLLGLRND
+461 FNTINPQLLSLRNN
-475 IPIHYEAGAYTETD
+475 IPTHYESGAYTETD
-489 RVINFDMSKPMV
+489 RVFNVDMAKPIE
-501 LDNGFTVNFAWGFEQ
+501 LDNGLVVNFAWGYEQ
-516 RRDSFRISNGEP
+516 RQDSFRISNGEP
-528 NSYYIDPNL
+528 NSYFIDPNL
-537 SQQDFGVGSNGFP
+537 AAQGFGIGSNGFP

-559 NSVDSTALY
+559 NSVDSTAFY
-568 IDLESDVSD
+568 VDLESDVSENF
-577 TLLLGGALRYENYP
+577 LLAGALRYENYP
-591 DYGNTLDGKF
+591 DYGDTLDGKL
-601 AARFEINS
+601 AARIEINP

-630 LRNVTTEFN
+630 LRNVTTEFD

-650 PTNPIAIQKG
+650 PTNAIAIQKG
-660 AQPLSPEISLN
+660 AQALTPEKSVN
-671 TTIGIISSIGD
+671 TTIGFIGSVADIS
-682 VDITVD
+682 VTVD
-688 WYNIEVEDRIAFT
+688 WYNIEVKDRIAFT
-701 SRFDVT
+701 SRFHLTD
-707 EADKQALLAAGVAD
+707 ADIEALLAEGVAD

-748 QFEFGGGTSNIAL
+748 QVEFGGGVSSFAV

-766 DVELSAFNPEF
+766 DVELSKFNPDF

-796 TTWNHSVN
+796 ATWNHRVN
-804 QFNVMVRMRYYGE
+804 QINAMVRLRYYGE

-828 AYYPDAVTL
+828 AYRPDAVAI
-837 WDAEISFVMNDEITV
+837 WDAEISFHMNDGTTI
-852 TGGMQNITDVYPT
+852 TGGMQNMTDVYPT

-874 LIYGEQSPYGF
+874 LLYGEQSPYGF
-885 NGGYVYGR
+885 NGGYIYGR

>member
-1 MFLKTSNIF
+1 MFSKTSNLF
-10 IKFICLSALLLPGSI
+10 IKLICLIALLLPGSI
-25 LVAQEENDEGQVVS
+25 LISQQDDDDEVDY
-39 ANDRIEEVK
+39 ADDEIEELT

-69 QGDEFLAQGG
+69 QGDDFLANGG
-79 NDMDDLLAALVPSY
+79 NDMDDLLASLVPSY
-93 NVSVEPISDAA
+93 NVSLEPISDAA

-137 LGAGASGGAQ
+137 LGSGAAGGSQ
-147 SPDLSVI
+147 PPDLSVI
-154 PAVAIERVEVLRDG
+154 PAVAIDRVEVLRDG

-183 FVLREATDG
+183 FVLRESTDG
-192 FLVDVKTG
+192 FLLDVKTG

-206 GSQFSIASYVGF
+206 GAQVSIASYVGF

-233 EQDATSRSVQRN
+233 EQDATSRSAQRT

-282 VEFADNSEAYAFG
+282 VEFGDNSEAYAFG

-308 RNPHTRGGVFRGPV
+308 RNPHTRSGVF
-322 LDRHGT
+322 L
-328 PVLKYDNDGVLVSPG
+328 
-343 QGDLDDGVDL
+343 GD
-353 FYEDGSPVVDRD
+353 VVD
-365 GVTRTVKVA
+365 GFNTVKVA

-383 CPVVRIVDYVAD
+383 CPVVRIVDHVAD
-395 PDALAAIRTDP
+395 PDALAAIRSDP

-436 RGTLENGWY
+436 RGMLENGWY
-445 YDFSA
+445 FDLSA

-461 FNTINPQLLGLRND
+461 FNTINPQLLSLRND
-475 IPIHYEAGAYTETD
+475 IPTHYESGAYTETD
-489 RVINFDMSKPMV
+489 RVFNVDMSKPIT
-501 LDNGFTVNFAWGFEQ
+501 LDNGLTVNFAWGYEQ

-528 NSYYIDPNL
+528 NSYHIDPNL
-537 SQQDFGVGSNGFP
+537 AAQGFGIGSNGFP

-559 NSVDSTALY
+559 NSVDSTAFY
-568 IDLESDVSD
+568 VDLESDVSE
-577 TLLLGGALRYENYP
+577 TFLIGGALRYENYP
-591 DYGNTLDGKF
+591 DYGNTLDGKL
-601 AARFEINS
+601 AARIEINP

-630 LRNVTTEFN
+630 LRNVTTEFD
-639 MGMLADIATLP
+639 MGALADIATLP
-650 PTNPIAIQKG
+650 PTNPIAQQKG
-660 AQPLSPEISLN
+660 AQPLTPEISTN
-671 TTIGIISSIGD
+671 TTVGVIGSLGNID
-682 VDITVD
+682 LTVD
-688 WYNIEVEDRIAFT
+688 WYNIEVKDRIAFT
-701 SRFDVT
+701 SRFHLSD
-707 EADKQALLAAGVAD
+707 ADIQALLAAGVAD

-748 QFEFGGGTSNIAL
+748 QFEFGGGSSNIAV

-766 DVELSAFNPEF
+766 DVELASFNPDF

-782 KNQIEDGQPATRIT
+782 KNQIEDGQPANRIT
-796 TTWNHSVN
+796 ATWNHTVN
-804 QFNVMVRMRYYGE
+804 QFNAMIRMRYYGE

-828 AYYPDAVTL
+828 AYYPDAVFL
-837 WDAEISFVMNDEITV
+837 WDAEISLVVNDEVTV
-852 TGGMQNITDVYPT
+852 TGGMQNMTDVYPST
-865 ENPNGNIAG
+865 NPNGNIAG
-874 LIYGEQSPYGF
+874 LLYGEQSPYGF

>member
-1 MFLKTSNIF
+1 MFLNISKSC
-10 IKFICLSALLLPGSI
+10 IKFFCLIALLLPSS
-25 LVAQEENDEGQVVS
+25 LLFAQTENDEGQVVA
-39 ANDRIEEVK
+39 ANEEIEEVK

-93 NVSVEPISDAA
+93 NVSLEPISDAA

-147 SPDLSVI
+147 APDLSVI

-183 FVLREATDG
+183 FVLREDRDG
-192 FLVDVKTG
+192 FLLDIKTG

-206 GSQFSIASYVGF
+206 GAQVSVGSYIGF

-233 EQDATSRSVQRN
+233 EQDATSRSAQRT
-245 DALDLINAGNTH
+245 DAQALINAGNTD

-272 DDFKIWGNVG
+272 DDFKIWANVG
-282 VEFADNSEAYAFG
+282 VDVGDNSEAYAFG

-308 RNPHTRGGVFRGPV
+308 RNPHTRNGVFRG
-322 LDRHGT
+322 D
-328 PVLKYDNDGVLVSPG
+328 
-343 QGDLDDGVDL
+343 
-353 FYEDGSPVVDRD
+353 VVD
-365 GVTRTVKVA
+365 GFNTVKVA

-383 CPVVRIVDYVAD
+383 CPVVRIVDHVAD
-395 PDALAAIRTDP
+395 PDALAAIRNDP

-436 RGTLENGWY
+436 RGTMDNGWY
-445 YDFSA
+445 FDVSA

-461 FNTINPQLLGLRND
+461 FNTINPQLLSLRND
-475 IPIHYEAGAYTETD
+475 IPTHYESGAYTETD
-489 RVINFDMSKPMV
+489 RVFNIDMAKPID
-501 LDNGFTVNFAWGFEQ
+501 LDNGLVVNFAWGFEQ

-528 NSYYIDPNL
+528 NSYFIDPNL
-537 SQQDFGVGSNGFP
+537 AEQGFGIGSNGFP

-559 NSVDSTALY
+559 NSVDSTAFY
-568 IDLESDVSD
+568 VDLESDVSENF
-577 TLLLGGALRYENYP
+577 LLAGALRYENYP
-591 DYGNTLDGKF
+591 DYGDTLDGKL
-601 AARFEINS
+601 AARIEINP

-630 LRNVTTEFN
+630 LRNVTTEFD
-639 MGMLADIATLP
+639 MGALADIATLP

-660 AQPLSPEISLN
+660 AQPLTPEKSVN
-671 TTIGIISSIGD
+671 TTIGIIGSFANVD
-682 VDITVD
+682 VTVD
-688 WYNIEVEDRIAFT
+688 WYNIEVKDRIAFT
-701 SRFDVT
+701 SRFHLTD
-707 EADKQALLAAGVAD
+707 ADIAALLAAGVAD

-731 SNQQTLRTS
+731 SNQQTLRTA

-748 QFEFGGGTSNIAL
+748 QVEFGGGVSSFAV

-766 DVELSAFNPEF
+766 DVELSSFNPEF
-777 TSENR
+777 TSDNR
-782 KNQIEDGQPATRIT
+782 KNQIEDGQPGTRIT
-796 TTWNHSVN
+796 ATWNHRIN
-804 QFNVMVRMRYYGE
+804 QINAMVRLRYYGE

-828 AYYPDAVTL
+828 AYFPEAVAIL
-837 WDAEISFVMNDEITV
+837 DAEISFHMNDGMTI
-852 TGGMQNITDVYPT
+852 TGGMQNMTDAYPS

-874 LIYGEQSPYGF
+874 LLYGEQSPYGF
-885 NGGYVYGR
+885 NGGYIYGR

>member
-1 MFLKTSNIF
+1 MFSKIPDNF
-10 IKFICLSALLLPGSI
+10 VKFICLTVLLLPASVLI
-25 LVAQEENDEGQVVS
+25 AQAENDEGQVVS
-39 ANDRIEEVK
+39 ANDEIEEVK

-69 QGDEFLAQGG
+69 QSDEFLAQGG

-93 NVSVEPISDAA
+93 NVSLEPISDAA

-147 SPDLSVI
+147 APDLSVI

-183 FVLREATDG
+183 FVLREDTDG
-192 FLVDVKTG
+192 FLLDVKTG

-206 GSQFSIASYVGF
+206 GAQISVASHIGF

-233 EQDATSRSVQRN
+233 EQEATSRSAQRN
-245 DALDLINAGNTH
+245 DALDLIGAGNTD

-272 DDFKIWGNVG
+272 DDFKIWANVG
-282 VEFADNSEAYAFG
+282 VEVSDNSEAYAFG

-308 RNPHTRGGVFRGPV
+308 RNPHTRGGVF
-322 LDRHGT
+322 L
-328 PVLKYDNDGVLVSPG
+328 
-343 QGDLDDGVDL
+343 GD
-353 FYEDGSPVVDRD
+353 VVD
-365 GVTRTVKVA
+365 GFNTVKVA

-383 CPVVRIVDYVAD
+383 CPVVRIVDHVAD
-395 PDALAAIRTDP
+395 PDALAAIRNDP

-426 IADLSLVGGV
+426 IADLALVGGM
-436 RGTLENGWY
+436 RGTLDNGWY
-445 YDFSA
+445 FDVSA

-461 FNTINPQLLGLRND
+461 FNTINPQLLSLRND
-475 IPIHYEAGAYTETD
+475 IPVHYESGAYTETD
-489 RVINFDMSKPMV
+489 RVFNIDMAKPID
-501 LDNGFTVNFAWGFEQ
+501 LDNGLVVNFAWGYEQ

-537 SQQDFGVGSNGFP
+537 AAQGFGIGSNGFP

-559 NSVDSTALY
+559 NSVDSTAFY
-568 IDLESDVSD
+568 VDLESDVSENF
-577 TLLLGGALRYENYP
+577 LLAGALRYENYP
-591 DYGNTLDGKF
+591 DYGDTLDGKL
-601 AARFEINS
+601 AARIEINP

-660 AQPLSPEISLN
+660 AQPLTPEKSVN
-671 TTIGIISSIGD
+671 TTIGIIGSFADID
-682 VDITVD
+682 VTVD
-688 WYNIEVEDRIAFT
+688 WYNIEVKDRIAFT
-701 SRFDVT
+701 SRFHLSD
-707 EADKQALLAAGVAD
+707 ADIEALLAEGVAD

-731 SNQQTLRTS
+731 SNQQTLKTS

-748 QFEFGGGTSNIAL
+748 SREFAGGVSNFSV

-766 DVELSAFNPEF
+766 DVELSSFNPEF
-777 TSENR
+777 TSDNR

-796 TTWNHSVN
+796 ATWNHRVN
-804 QFNVMVRMRYYGE
+804 QINAMVRLRYYGE

-828 AYYPDAVTL
+828 AYYPDAVAI
-837 WDAEISFVMNDEITV
+837 WDAEISFHMNDGMTI
-852 TGGMQNITDVYPT
+852 TGGMQNMTDVYPS

-874 LIYGEQSPYGF
+874 LLYGEQSPYGF
-885 NGGYVYGR
+885 NGGYIYGR